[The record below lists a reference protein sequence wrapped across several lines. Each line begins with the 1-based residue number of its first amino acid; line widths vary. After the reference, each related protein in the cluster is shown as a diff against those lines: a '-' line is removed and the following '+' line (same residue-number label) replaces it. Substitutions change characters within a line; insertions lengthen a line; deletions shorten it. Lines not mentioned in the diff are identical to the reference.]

1 MVAQADGTDAVPWC
15 HAILSVTQVTKHEWS
30 VFVGIEL
37 DRIGFFNE
45 DTCPSGHISCLHW
58 VCMEWYVFIILISR
72 VSLIAEYSQW
82 DLCKISLWLLSRH
95 ILQYIIFFFNSR
107 HIYILCK
114 NDDQKHSIACCSI
127 SIMIWQK
134 NNYRQVSNIKR
145 TLVGDK
151 IVDHS
156 DIVGASPVGV
166 APTIS
171 SFCTEYLAS
180 IDWVKA
186 NVRWDENHLSFVIW
200 CHLYQRFYGMYI
212 SILSF
217 NYFYYPEVPLGWA
230 SKTCSESLY

>member
-1 MVAQADGTDAVPWC
+1 MGLVQN
-15 HAILSVTQVTKHEWS
+15 
-30 VFVGIEL
+30 FVVIV
-37 DRIGFFNE
+37 IK
-45 DTCPSGHISCLHW
+45 THSTIHH
-58 VCMEWYVFIILISR
+58 
-72 VSLIAEYSQW
+72 
-82 DLCKISLWLLSRH
+82 
-95 ILQYIIFFFNSR
+95 FFFNSR

-171 SFCTEYLAS
+171 SFCTEHLAS

-200 CHLYQRFYGMYI
+200 CHLYQIFYGMYI
-212 SILSF
+212 YPFCRSIISIIRRCHLDELQRHAVNHYIRWSI
-217 NYFYYPEVPLGWA
+217 
-230 SKTCSESLY
+230 